1 MAINSN
7 DTKSLIWKHVKYS
20 IEFSFT
26 FAKKHPFVSS
36 TLSFFILFCALSP
49 SITWF
54 FIYSLP
60 LMFFFTILLIIF
72 FSIPNFKHFE
82 RDVDSKPS
90 RKISHVDKDHENV
103 NIDNKQKAFLRARS
117 VRRRKSKKHI
127 QTGAEELIQGAPFRI
142 SFNDH
147 DFVDKGA
154 LIEEKLKDIRE
165 VEVHSISDRAE
176 CSSASSIFKNSGPAE
191 YSDCSYE
198 ASGKCFKSFSSIYE
212 RKTECFGEMENE
224 GARNKAVQWKEDDQ
238 KNLMD
243 LGLSEIERTKRLES
257 LMARRRARKMLSLQ
271 VRRSLMN
278 IGCKETLT
286 PISSILIP
294 KNKSSSTSQFSP
306 TPGSAPSI
314 LGPNRNPFDLPY
326 DQHEEKPNV
335 RGGSFL
341 QEFMSAQEQKDRN
354 ESLRIE
360 AAFLGDSNLDQHEPI
375 PCSDVPSRQM
385 FQEASESSK
394 SRHRLGREDNDR
406 VVEEVTTQASEPET
420 NVAYKGEH
428 SREGLDISQDE
439 KESSEV
445 QIKSVLVED
454 ISNRTSSTSSSEED
468 GPFYKIDKDAI
479 LKSIASPAL
488 RNLSSDPSHPSSSLL
503 DSTRE
508 NERFYY
514 PNRPVH
520 RTSCQSI
527 ASDLQV
533 EVSEVGSP
541 PLTNDGSS
549 SADEEISI
557 DGEIEKAITSNSEDT
572 LISSSHLA
580 RVDENESNSKEV
592 REVTEQ
598 DIVDFGFSR
607 FQMSENNVPHN
618 VPSERLIEPDSI
630 GSSSFP
636 PPRTER
642 TQASSYQQ
650 RRPEGL
656 SVVGDR
662 LQGSLLQ
669 PEFSVQQLPFAS
681 ASLVSPTSVLQPNC
695 LIEQGSS
702 SNLDHV
708 QNDRSMNISSE
719 RSDSI
724 ASQESELS
732 LNNSI
737 LQVSELPSETETSNS
752 ALHNDSAELII
763 GSDSE
768 RHSENVAFSTIG
780 QGHHSIEASSTSS
793 SMSVSQPKFATDQLP
808 DEVTTGSC
816 DPNTSRSSTLS
827 LKDTKVQSSV
837 PHSQTQK
844 SAENPKS
851 LTSNDIQETL
861 RDKSG
866 SRHIEEVVFSTI
878 SQSFDES
885 QASSSPQ
892 DFMVEQV
899 PTASTSSPSPN
910 SMIQPKFSVN
920 ESSSYSEEQKRVQN
934 SSNSEDHIPGFL
946 SERAVNQ
953 DSISLQSTVRE
964 VPTASSSSSSP
975 KSVLEPKSSTGQGP
989 MLNSNREEQIGE
1001 SPSPRMSR
1009 NTRILLIDSAA
1020 DKLHH
1025 ADAKMKPLNDEEK
1038 SHEDATNHNDVK
1050 KEDLPKIQEV
1060 SESLK
1065 NSTTKHHKS
1074 SDVENSASTSTNKNQ
1089 NLVTNTGTGEDR
1101 GAKEPE
1107 KTHGPIIATQ
1117 ENSEKGNTTE
1127 AKENIKSQS
1136 ERTDSKE
1143 KAKDS

>member
-1 MAINSN
+1 MAMNSS

-36 TLSFFILFCALSP
+36 TLSFFILFYALSP

-60 LMFFFTILLIIF
+60 LMFFFTILLIVF

-90 RKISHVDKDHENV
+90 RKICHVDKDHDNV

-127 QTGAEELIQGAPFRI
+127 ETGAEELTQGSPFRI
-142 SFNDH
+142 PFNDH

-154 LIEEKLKDIRE
+154 LIEEKMKDIRE

-176 CSSASSIFKNSGPAE
+176 CSSTSSIFKNSGPE

-198 ASGKCFKSFSSIYE
+198 ANGKCFKSFSSIYE
-212 RKTECFGEMENE
+212 RKTECFGDIENE

-278 IGCKETLT
+278 IGCKETLA

-294 KNKSSSTSQFSP
+294 MNKSSSTSQFSP

-314 LGPNRNPFDLPY
+314 LGSNRNPFDLPY

-354 ESLRIE
+354 ESLRIG
-360 AAFLGDSNLDQHEPI
+360 AAFLGDSNLDQREPTS
-375 PCSDVPSRQM
+375 CSDVLSRQM
-385 FQEASESSK
+385 FPEASENSR

-406 VVEEVTTQASEPET
+406 VVEEVTSQASEPEM

-428 SREGLDISQDE
+428 SKEGLDISQDE
-439 KESSEV
+439 KDNSEV

-454 ISNRTSSTSSSEED
+454 TSNRTSSTSSSEED

-508 NERFYY
+508 DERFHY
-514 PNRPVH
+514 PNRPMH
-520 RTSCQSI
+520 RTPCHSI

-541 PLTNDGSS
+541 PLTNDVSS
-549 SADEEISI
+549 FADEEISI
-557 DGEIEKAITSNSEDT
+557 DGEIEKAITSSSEDT
-572 LISSSHLA
+572 LMSSSHLA

-607 FQMSENNVPHN
+607 FQMSENNVPHI
-618 VPSERLIEPDSI
+618 VPPERLVESDSI

-656 SVVGDR
+656 SVVSDR
-662 LQGSLLQ
+662 FQGSLLQ

-681 ASLVSPTSVLQPNC
+681 TSLVSPTSVLQPNC

-702 SNLDHV
+702 SNFDHV
-708 QNDRSMNISSE
+708 QNDRSVNISSE

-793 SMSVSQPKFATDQLP
+793 SKSVSQPKFATDQLP
-808 DEVTTGSC
+808 DEVITIESC

-827 LKDTKVQSSV
+827 LKDLKVQSSV
-837 PHSQTQK
+837 PHSQTQQ
-844 SAENPKS
+844 SAEKPKS

-861 RDKSG
+861 RDKSSG
-866 SRHIEEVVFSTI
+866 QHIEKVVFSTI

-892 DFMVEQV
+892 DFVVEQV

-910 SMIQPKFSVN
+910 SLIQPKFSIN
-920 ESSSYSEEQKRVQN
+920 ESSSNSEEHKRVQN

-964 VPTASSSSSSP
+964 VPAASSSSSSP

-989 MLNSNREEQIGE
+989 MLNSDREEQIGE

-1009 NTRILLIDSAA
+1009 NTRTLLIDSAA

-1025 ADAKMKPLNDEEK
+1025 ADAKMKLLNDEEK
-1038 SHEDATNHNDVK
+1038 SHEEATNHNDVK

-1101 GAKEPE
+1101 GSKVPE
-1107 KTHGPIIATQ
+1107 KTHGPIIANQ
-1117 ENSEKGNTTE
+1117 ENS
-1127 AKENIKSQS
+1127 AKEHIESQS